1 MDQGGRTLA
10 KNLFISYSRNDADT
24 VGTLVADASSLGYD
38 AWLDRELSG
47 GQQWWSEV
55 LRRIRDCEVF
65 VVAMSRDALNS
76 QACESEYNY
85 AAALGKPILPVLVKD
100 DVSDSLLPPALAGI
114 QRVDYTGLDK
124 VALSALVRGLSS
136 VPDAPALPEPLP
148 PEPEVPATY
157 LFDLKEEIDGTTEL
171 TSAKQEEILRQLRE
185 RLDEGHEPAALLQLL
200 DMMGRRADLLVR
212 TAQGIEELR
221 ARVPGASRAPTP
233 AAAPP
238 QPEPEPVAT
247 APTMPEPPPQTASFA
262 ATAPAPAPAAQE
274 AADVNGAWWIAPIL
288 FGIIGGVIA
297 WAVNRTI
304 DSDTARNMLIT
315 GVVANIVWLA
325 LAGGF

>member
-1 MDQGGRTLA
+1 LA
-10 KNLFISYSRNDADT
+10 KNLFISYSRNDADA

-47 GQQWWSEV
+47 GQQWWAEV
-55 LRRIRDCEVF
+55 LRRIRDCDVF

-85 AAALGKPILPVLVKD
+85 AAALGKPILPVLVKG

-124 VALSALVRGLSS
+124 SALSALVRGLSS

-148 PEPEVPATY
+148 SEPEVPATY
-157 LFDLKEEIDGTTEL
+157 LFDLKEEIYGTIEL

-185 RLDEGHEPAALLQLL
+185 RMDDGHDPAALRQLL
-200 DMMGRRADLLVR
+200 DMMGERADLLVR

-221 ARVPGASRAPTP
+221 ARVPDASRPTPPTPAPPQPAPEPVVAAQTPPEPAPQTTSFTATP
-233 AAAPP
+233 AAA
-238 QPEPEPVAT
+238 
-247 APTMPEPPPQTASFA
+247 
-262 ATAPAPAPAAQE
+262 APAAPQE
-274 AADVNGAWWIAPIL
+274 HGEVNGAWWIAPIL
-288 FGIIGGVIA
+288 FGIIGGIVA

-315 GVVANIVWLA
+315 GVVANIVWLG